1 MATDSVYL
9 GGTAALTDT
18 GREQARFI
26 AERAAHLPIDVI
38 ITSSFLRATQTASI
52 ISERTGIRIE
62 HSELLVERKSPTR
75 LLGMRWLDPD
85 VQKTQHSWERAF
97 YDENQHVEDGETFL
111 QIKQRAQKALS
122 FLETRPESNIL
133 VVTHGFFLRIL
144 VADVIFGKLLTAKIF
159 EPMDFGMRTKNT
171 GLTVLQHDANDKHKP
186 WWLLVWNDH
195 AHLG

>member
-18 GREQARFI
+18 GREQAKFI

-38 ITSSFLRATQTASI
+38 ITSTFLRATQTASI

-85 VQKTQHSWERAF
+85 VQETQRKWERAF
-97 YDENQHVEDGETFL
+97 YTDERVDDGETFSE
-111 QIKQRAQKALS
+111 ICDRAQKALS
-122 FLETRPESNIL
+122 FLESRSESNIL
-133 VVTHGFFLRIL
+133 VVTHGFFLRVL
-144 VADVIFGKLLTAKIF
+144 VADMIFGTLLTAKIF

-171 GLTVLQHDANDKHKP
+171 GLTVLQHDGNDTYKP